1 MTVVTRGIILSRG
14 IDIATCQNMD
24 LTRGNK
30 IFLQKK
36 LKKFKKNLKK
46 NLKKFKKKLKKRE
59 SDTWPAV
66 NGVNYFF
73 LKGT

>member
-1 MTVVTRGIILSRG
+1 MTVVTRDIILPRG
-14 IDIATCQNMD
+14 TDIITCQNRD
-24 LTRGNK
+24 LTRGSK
-30 IFLQKK
+30 KFLQ
-36 LKKFKKNLKK
+36 
-46 NLKKFKKKLKKRE
+46 KKFKKKLKNFKKKFKKRE

>member
-1 MTVVTRGIILSRG
+1 MTVVTRGIILSRST
-14 IDIATCQNMD
+14 DIATCQNMD

-46 NLKKFKKKLKKRE
+46 N
-59 SDTWPAV
+59 
-66 NGVNYFF
+66 
-73 LKGT
+73 